1 MTEYTETPTN
11 NSSPNFLTIYKED
24 NGGNLI
30 NAGTGI
36 SARTRFQV
44 NGTLTSNDVQLM
56 MILLLLEI
64 RVIQLIIN

>member
-30 NAGTGI
+30 NAEQVYQQGPDF
-36 SARTRFQV
+36 SKWFQ
-44 NGTLTSNDVQLM
+44 
-56 MILLLLEI
+56 
-64 RVIQLIIN
+64 